1 VDEEDPMNAERL
13 LGALVREAMGGS
25 SRGLHRSG
33 RGRSRHR
40 GGSLLPTG
48 GMKGMLGMG
57 ALGVAIA
64 AFDHYMKQK
73 GGAGGQSFA
82 AAPPPSPAAPGGAS
96 FGVPGATG
104 SPAGV
109 VPPPPPPPPGA
120 GPRVPPPPPP
130 ASSAAVSSATGST
143 AGAPGADVEAILLV
157 RAMIAAANADHELDP
172 DERQRILH
180 AVEESGVGE
189 SEKRF
194 LHDEMERPMDVVALA
209 ALATT
214 PVLKR
219 EVYLASEMAIV
230 ADSKA
235 EQNYLARLARQLG
248 LDDAQ
253 VAELRRMIG
262 GDAPGGS

>member
-1 VDEEDPMNAERL
+1 MNAERL
-13 LGALVREAMGGS
+13 LGALVREAMGGG
-25 SRGLHRSG
+25 SRGLHRG
-33 RGRSRHR
+33 RSRSRHR
-40 GGSLLPTG
+40 GGSFLGAGGMTG

-73 GGAGGQSFA
+73 GGGGQSFA
-82 AAPPPSPAAPGGAS
+82 AAPPPSTAGSAGGFTAPSSTAGGI
-96 FGVPGATG
+96 PPPPP
-104 SPAGV
+104 PAGTSAR
-109 VPPPPPPPPGA
+109 VPPPPPPPGSPTRA
-120 GPRVPPPPPP
+120 P
-130 ASSAAVSSATGST
+130 ASTGST
-143 AGAPGADVEAILLV
+143 DGGSSENAEAILLV
-157 RAMIAAANADHELDP
+157 RAMIAAANADHELDA

-180 AVEESGVGE
+180 AVEESGAGE
-189 SEKRF
+189 SEKKF
-194 LHDEMERPMDVVALA
+194 LLEEMERPLDVATLA
-209 ALATT
+209 AQATT

-253 VAELRRMIG
+253 VAELRKMIG
-262 GDAPGGS
+262 GDGTGAA